1 MTDTTRKSLH
11 RLESMGNAG
20 MIDASRALIGA
31 NPAIL
36 QELGLTPARAT
47 ELLGARIDALESV
60 GGTPSQLEAIVR
72 AVGRPPL
79 IVRGGKVE
87 GTNNLS
93 TDFPADIDVKI
104 RRVEAKVAS
113 VGRIEFINHDYS
125 WGGTGWVVDK
135 RDDHLLIVTNRHV
148 AKLVARRSFLGDGV
162 FLFAPGAARYGAR
175 IDFLEEVDADPD
187 PARLFDI
194 EKFTYIAEDAAADIA
209 LARIALPADGAAFTP
224 APIERAATDAEHG
237 ETVAV
242 IGYPAKDSLR
252 NDPTQMANYFLNL
265 YDVKRFSPG
274 FLIEDGG
281 MTILRHDCTTLGGNS
296 GSPVISLDSGKAIG
310 LHYAGT
316 FGVGNSAVRISTLNA
331 LLDGATPTSVTG
343 FEISQPERRDGSHD
357 ASHFDGREGYDPQ
370 FLQVAEVPLP
380 KVPEAF
386 GLSAPSDATQDR
398 PFELRYQNFGVL
410 YSGRFKTPII
420 AALNIDGAQTHPQ
433 KRGSDKWFA
442 DLRLRAEEQLKKE
455 DYDHDEIDR
464 GHLIRRAA
472 TNWGA
477 DDAQAKRSNDDSFHY
492 TVAAPQHRAFNRST
506 AQWLGLENYIMTNVR
521 THGFRACVL
530 TGPILTGD
538 EPQLKDTGAVVP
550 LKFFKVVTMLAEE
563 DGSDG
568 ILRLHSTA
576 YVLSQVEVIQQLL
589 SDQNRIEA
597 VGGFE
602 FGEYKTFQVRI
613 RDLEAL
619 SRLDFGPLRDAD
631 PLARCISESESTG
644 GNPRPVVEVESF
656 ANIVL

>member
-1 MTDTTRKSLH
+1 MTDSTRQSLH

-20 MIDASRALIGA
+20 MIDASRALIDA

-36 QELGLTPARAT
+36 QELGLTADRAS
-47 ELLGARIDALESV
+47 ELMNTQIDKLESV
-60 GGTPSQLEAIVR
+60 GGKPPLLEAIIR

-87 GTNNLS
+87 GKTSLS
-93 TDFPADIDVKI
+93 TDFAADIDLKI
-104 RRVEAKVAS
+104 SKVEAAVAS

-125 WGGTGWVVDK
+125 WGGTGWVIDK
-135 RDDHLLIVTNRHV
+135 TDTHLLIVTNRHV

-187 PARLFDI
+187 PTRLFDI
-194 EKFTYIAEDAAADIA
+194 EKFTYIAEDAAADVAI
-209 LARIALPADGAAFTP
+209 ARIALPADGAPFSP
-224 APIERAATDAEHG
+224 APIDRADTDAQHG

-252 NDPTQMANYFLNL
+252 NDPTQMANYFRNL

-296 GSPVISLDSGKAIG
+296 GSPVISLDSGKAVG

-316 FGVGNSAVRISTLNA
+316 FGVGNSAVRISTINA
-331 LLDGATPTSVTG
+331 LLDGATPNSVPG
-343 FEISQPERRDGSHD
+343 FDIAQTERRDGSHD
-357 ASHFDGREGYDPQ
+357 AAHFEGREGYDPD
-370 FLQVAEVPLP
+370 FLQVAAVPLP
-380 KVPEAF
+380 TVPQGF
-386 GLSAPSDATQDR
+386 GLSAPSDATACR
-398 PFELRYQNFGVL
+398 PHELRYQNFGVL
-410 YSGRFKTPII
+410 YSGTFKTPIL
-420 AALNIDGAQTHPQ
+420 AALNIDGEQTRPQ
-433 KRGSDKWFA
+433 KRGSDKWYA
-442 DLRLRAEEQLKKE
+442 DLRIPAEVQLGKE
-455 DYDHDEIDR
+455 DYDHVDIDR

-492 TVAAPQHRAFNRST
+492 PVAAPQHRAFNRSN
-506 AQWLGLENYIMTNVR
+506 AQWLGLENYIMSSVR
-521 THGFRACVL
+521 THGFRACVF
-530 TGPILTGD
+530 TGPILSGD
-538 EPQLKDTGAVVP
+538 EPMLKDTGAVVP
-550 LKFFKVVTMLAEE
+550 LKFFKLVTMLAED

-568 ILRLHSTA
+568 ILRLHATA

-589 SDQNRIEA
+589 SDQGRVEA

-602 FGEYKTFQVRI
+602 FGAYKTFQVRI
-613 RDLEAL
+613 KDLESM
-619 SRLDFGPLRDAD
+619 SRLDFGPLRDVD
-631 PLARCISESESTG
+631 PLARRVSESEAVGAS
-644 GNPRPVVEVESF
+644 PRPVVEVESF